1 MKNAQHI
8 FCEGTIALLS
18 YLIYRHNTKGGIW
31 SFLWPPPRETHG
43 PCCEWD
49 IVLGS
54 NKAVFTLFNITG
66 GVT

>member
-1 MKNAQHI
+1 MSNLWAQ
-8 FCEGTIALLS
+8 
-18 YLIYRHNTKGGIW
+18 YKGGIW

-43 PCCEWD
+43 PGCEWD